1 MKVVQHKKVEEFLD
15 HAGPWLAKAEA
26 QNNLILGISSDLAG
40 HPQRYDSEPYLIAIE
55 NEVDIAGV
63 ALITPPRNLIVTRAP
78 TAAIRLLVQYLIDIA
93 APVPGALGPSDAA
106 NMFAS
111 CWVEK
116 TGSTCRPGMSQRI
129 YQCDRV
135 VLPATGPGHLRAA
148 VADDLPLLVRWR
160 EEFCRGVG
168 HAEGED
174 HRAAVENFL
183 NDGRLYV
190 WEHGRTVSMAGWA
203 GETVNG
209 LRVGMVYTPPSFRG
223 RGYATSCVAALTR
236 LLLDS
241 GRTHCFLAADLA
253 NSTSNGIYRRIGY
266 EHVCE
271 NQTWHFD

>member
-1 MKVVQHKKVEEFLD
+1 MKVVQHKRLREFF
-15 HAGPWLAKAEA
+15 HRAGPWLAQAEA
-26 QNNLILGISSDLAG
+26 ENNQILGICSDLAS
-40 HPQRYDSEPYLIAIE
+40 HPEWFRSEPYLMTVE
-55 NEVDIAGV
+55 NEIGV
-63 ALITPPRNLIVTRAP
+63 AGAALMTPPRNLVITRAP
-78 TAAIRLLVQYLIDIA
+78 AVAIQLLARHLIRTG
-93 APVPGALGPSDAA
+93 APVPGALGPSAA
-106 NMFAS
+106 VNAFAE
-111 CWVEK
+111 CWAEK
-116 TGSTCRPGMSQRI
+116 TGSPCRPGMSQRI

-174 HRAAVENFL
+174 HRAAAENFL

>member
-1 MKVVQHKKVEEFLD
+1 MKVIQYEKVAEFLD

-26 QNNLILGISSDLAG
+26 ENNLILGISSDLAG
-40 HPQRYDSEPYLIAIE
+40 HPERFRPEPYLITVE
-55 NEVDIAGV
+55 NEVNIAGA

-78 TAAIRLLVQYLIDIA
+78 TAAVRLLVEHLIRIG

-106 NMFAS
+106 NLFAS

-116 TGSTCRPGMSQRI
+116 TGSPCRPGMSQRI

-135 VLPATGPGHLRAA
+135 VLPAIGPGHLRAA

-174 HRAAVENFL
+174 HRAAVENFH

-190 WEHGRTVSMAGWA
+190 LEHGPAVSMAGWA
-203 GETVNG
+203 GETVSG
-209 LRVGMVYTPPSFRG
+209 LRVGMVYTPPPFRG
-223 RGYATSCVAALTR
+223 RGYATSCVAALTQ

-241 GRTHCFLAADLA
+241 GKTYCFLAADLG
-253 NSTSNGIYRRIGY
+253 NPTSNGIYRRIGY
-266 EHVCE
+266 QPVCD
-271 NQTWHFD
+271 NQAWHFD